1 MILEAIPAALAE
13 FMGYVIGKVTG
24 RVFQLEEKQAQRIG
38 EYIILGVVAVAGM
51 AITLIYS

>member
-24 RVFQLEEKQAQRIG
+24 RVFKLEEKQAKRIG
-38 EYIILGVVAVAGM
+38 EYIVLGIVVVVGT

>member
-24 RVFQLEEKQAQRIG
+24 RVFKLEEKQAQRIG
-38 EYIILGVVAVAGM
+38 EYIVLGIVFAVGM
-51 AITLIYS
+51 TVTLIYS

>member
-13 FMGYVIGKVTG
+13 FMGYVIGNVTG
-24 RVFQLEEKQAQRIG
+24 RVFKLEEKQAKRIG
-38 EYIILGVVAVAGM
+38 EYIVLGIVVVVGM